1 MFFKKVACFTDI
13 HFGMKGNSR
22 IHNDDCEAFIYWF
35 IDQAK
40 ANEQGIVFNDLFMDE
55 EKTYHWIEIFENKKS
70 HETHFKQEATQ
81 DFFEFMGPLFDGKPD
96 FKTFESV

>member
-1 MFFKKVACFTDI
+1 MWGASIKFKIKEGSNTEFKSKAKIFL
-13 HFGMKGNSR
+13 
-22 IHNDDCEAFIYWF
+22 
-35 IDQAK
+35 DQAK
-40 ANEQGIVFNDLFMDE
+40 ANEQGIVFYDLFMDE

-81 DFFEFMGPLFDGKPD
+81 DFFEFIGPLFDGKPD

>member
-1 MFFKKVACFTDI
+1 
-13 HFGMKGNSR
+13 
-22 IHNDDCEAFIYWF
+22 
-35 IDQAK
+35 
-40 ANEQGIVFNDLFMDE
+40 MDE

>member
-1 MFFKKVACFTDI
+1 MYLSSIISSGAPPSISVFSFNTRLIPKF
-13 HFGMKGNSR
+13 S
-22 IHNDDCEAFIYWF
+22 Y
-35 IDQAK
+35 K
-40 ANEQGIVFNDLFMDE
+40 AQLTPLPNDLFKDE